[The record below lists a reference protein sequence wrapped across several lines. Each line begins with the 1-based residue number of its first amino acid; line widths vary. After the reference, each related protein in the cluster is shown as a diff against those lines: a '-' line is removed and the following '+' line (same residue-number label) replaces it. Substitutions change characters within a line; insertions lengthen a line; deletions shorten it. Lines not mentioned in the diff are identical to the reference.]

1 MSCVANLEI
10 REAIEKKRL
19 KYYEVARVLNID
31 PCTLSKWLRTELSA
45 EQKKKILKA
54 IHDYKY

>member
-1 MSCVANLEI
+1 MSYANLEVRQEI
-10 REAIEKKRL
+10 AKKRL
-19 KYYEVARVLNID
+19 KHYEVAQSLGIS
-31 PCTLSKWLRTELSA
+31 PYTLSVWLRTELSA

>member
-19 KYYEVARVLNID
+19 KHYEVAQSLGIS
-31 PCTLSKWLRTELSA
+31 PYTLSVWLRTELSA